1 MPAAAIPK
9 PPGTTQSDARVSL
22 NAFEI
27 LHVIHDTHSMER
39 RAVVRAKWVWIGGTL
54 LGALVCWQMVADH
67 FALAR
72 EVDRYVSL
80 MVTQSAS
87 QNGVINHAINIASEA
102 TVLTGGLL
110 IALVWWCWFND
121 STKPARERLLLGFG
135 AVLITAVLSRLLQVS
150 LPLRLRPMH
159 DLASGFLPLPGIDPA
174 LAHHW
179 GSFPSDHAALFF
191 ALVTVIWQRSR
202 WLGLLALISALY
214 GVLPRIYLG
223 LHYCSDVAAGALLG
237 VVFVLL
243 FERFGPRT
251 LADRGVGWEQRL
263 PGLFYGAAFLA
274 SLEVATLF
282 EDIRQVG
289 RGIPA
294 VLKHLGTGVAF

>member
-1 MPAAAIPK
+1 MAETRSAAQGNTHA
-9 PPGTTQSDARVSL
+9 SL

-27 LHVIHDTHSMER
+27 LHGIHDTRSVER
-39 RAVVRAKWVWIGGTL
+39 RAAVRSRWVWIGATVV
-54 LGALVCWQMVADH
+54 GALVCWQIVADH
-67 FALAR
+67 FALSR
-72 EVDRYVSL
+72 EVDAYVSL
-80 MVTQSAS
+80 LVTHLAS
-87 QNGVINHAINIASEA
+87 QNGVINHAIRIASEA

-110 IALVWWCWFND
+110 VALVWGCWFND
-121 STKPARERLLLGFG
+121 STKAARERLLLGFG

-150 LPLRLRPMH
+150 LPIRLRPLH
-159 DLASGFLPLPGIDPA
+159 DVASGFLPLPGIDPA

-191 ALVTVIWQRSR
+191 ALVTVVWQRSR
-202 WLGLLALISALY
+202 WLGPLALVTALY
-214 GVLPRIYLG
+214 GVLPRIYIG
-223 LHYCSDVAAGALLG
+223 LHYFSDVTAGALLG
-237 VVFVLL
+237 VAVVLL

-251 LADRGVGWEQRL
+251 WARRGVGWEQRW

-294 VLKHLGTGVAF
+294 VLKQLGIGVIS